1 MKIHYPRVAGVA
13 FACLLAACFLPN
25 LLWAQPGKDG
35 ARTVTAANTVLNTYT
50 TLSANAAVG
59 ATTLTV
65 ASNAL
70 NGGAFS
76 GNLANGDLIMIIQM
90 QGATI
95 NSTNTAS
102 YGNVDNYGSS
112 GRYEFACVS
121 GVAGSNSIT
130 VAAPLVNGYSAAGRT
145 QVIRVPR
152 FTTLTVNNNTSIVPN
167 AWNGSTGGVV
177 VIETT
182 GNVALTGNNSIINA
196 NSAGF
201 RGGSYADNAGLFP
214 GTTDFVTSDASRGAA
229 KGEGIAGAA
238 ADYDGLG
245 GRYGRGAPANGGG
258 GGNRH
263 NAGGGGGSNGNN
275 GVAYTGL
282 GNPAPGFNAAWDLE
296 GGGFATSA
304 SSGGGRGGYTYGANN
319 ANATTQGPGNT
330 AWGGDN
336 RLNVGGFGGRPLD
349 QLSGGR
355 LFLGGGGGAGDGNNG
370 TGSSGANGGGMV
382 FLIVGGN
389 VTGNGAIN
397 ANGATAANTTG
408 GHNDAPGGGGGGG
421 TIVLYQRSAAGTI
434 AANIDLNANGGA
446 GGNQLITN
454 DESEGPGGGGGGG
467 YVAVRSTSSPVISV
481 AGGANGTST
490 STAVTEFTP
499 NGATRG
505 ATGQSTTYTPQSSLF
520 VVASGTVLR
529 DGNGQLD
536 ATINGTGSNLSG
548 QLYISAVQS
557 GNVIQTVAVAANG
570 SFSLNALPPGTYDY
584 VLHTNAAGQTTT
596 SLPAGFISTAEG
608 TAATGDGTVNGITNG
623 TANCA
628 PLSTLLFGVNAV
640 PVTNDYVGDGWP
652 NPGGA
657 ARIPVPSGA
666 FSATDPDD
674 GSYTNN
680 LNGRKVTLYPATG
693 GVLYYNGVPVTAPL
707 TINSFN
713 NDLVEVD
720 PDNGPVVVDFDYAV
734 WDNADVIDPTP
745 ATVSMGIGGILLP
758 ATGLQLK
765 ASLQADGSILASWQ
779 TLTEQNTRHFTVQIS
794 SNGTVYEA
802 VGQVAA
808 AGNSNTA
815 RQYSLRLPARAAGQ
829 WQLRVMLTDA
839 DGKRSYSNVVSLRT
853 QAVVRLT
860 AVPNP
865 ASQQV
870 LVSGLQQARSLK
882 LVNAGGQVV
891 ASFAV
896 NTPQMKVSLE
906 AVPEGLYL
914 IQVQMS
920 DGTVQLLKVMKR

>member
-1 MKIHYPRVAGVA
+1 MACL
-13 FACLLAACFLPN
+13 CLLAICLLPS
-25 LLWAQPGKDG
+25 LLSAQPGKDG
-35 ARTVTAANTVLNTYT
+35 ARTVTATNTVLNTYT
-50 TLSANAAVG
+50 TLSAGASAG
-59 ATTLTV
+59 ATTITV

-70 NGGAFS
+70 TGGAFS
-76 GNLANGDLIMIIQM
+76 TNLASGDLIMIIQM

-95 NSTNTAS
+95 NTTNTAS
-102 YGNVDNYGSS
+102 YGNVEDYGSS

-121 GVAGSNSIT
+121 SVSGSNTIT
-130 VAAPLVNGYSAAGRT
+130 LAAPLANSYTTAGRT
-145 QVIRVPR
+145 QVVRVPR
-152 FTTLTVNNNTSIVPN
+152 FSTLTVNDNSSIVSSS
-167 AWNGSTGGVV
+167 WNGSIGGVV

-182 GNVALTGNNSIINA
+182 GNVALTGNNSIISA

-201 RGGSYADNAGLFP
+201 RGGTYADNATSVVP
-214 GTTDFVTSDASRGAA
+214 ITDFVSTNAQNGGT
-229 KGEGIAGAA
+229 KGEGIAGSAT
-238 ADYDGLG
+238 DYDGLG
-245 GRYGRGAPANGGG
+245 GRYCRGAAANGGG
-258 GGNRH
+258 AGNLH
-263 NAGGGGGSNGNN
+263 NAGGGGGANGNN
-275 GVAYTGL
+275 GVTYTGL
-282 GNPAPGFNAAWDLE
+282 GNPVSGFDAAWNLE
-296 GGGFATSA
+296 APGFATSA
-304 SSGGGRGGYTYGANN
+304 SSGGGRGGYSFGSAN
-319 ANATTQGPGNT
+319 ANAITQGPGNT
-330 AWGGDN
+330 AWSGDN
-336 RLNVGGFGGRPLD
+336 RQNTGGRGGRPLD
-349 QLSGGR
+349 QAGGSL

-370 TGSSGANGGGMV
+370 AGSSGANGGGLV

-421 TIVLYQRSAAGTI
+421 TIVVYQRNPAGTI

-467 YVAVRSTSSPVISV
+467 YIAVRSASTPITSV
-481 AGGANGTST
+481 AGGANGTS
-490 STAVTEFTP
+490 SSAAVTEFTP

-505 ATGQSTTYTPQSSLF
+505 GAGQSTTYTPHSSLF
-520 VVASGTVLR
+520 ITASGSVLR

-536 ATINGTGSNLSG
+536 NTINGTGSNLSG
-548 QLYISAVQS
+548 QLYVSAVQS
-557 GNVIQTVAVAANG
+557 GSVVQTVAVAANG
-570 SFSLNALPPGTYDY
+570 SFSLSALPPGTYNY

-596 SLPAGFISTAEG
+596 SLPAGIISTAEG
-608 TAATGDGTVNGITNG
+608 TSATGDGTVNGITNA
-623 TANCA
+623 TTNCE

-693 GVLYYNGVPVTAPL
+693 GVLYYNGVAVTAPL

-765 ASLQADGSILASWQ
+765 ASQQADGSILANWQ

-794 SNGTVYEA
+794 GNGTVYEG

-808 AGNSNTA
+808 AGNSNTT

-829 WQLRVMLTDA
+829 WQLRVMLTDV
-839 DGKRSYSNVVSLRT
+839 DGKRSYSNVVSLRS
-853 QAVVRLT
+853 QAVVKLT

-882 LVNAGGQVV
+882 LVNAGGQVL
-891 ASFAV
+891 ASYVV
-896 NTPQMKVSLE
+896 NTPQMSVSLE
-906 AVPEGLYL
+906 AVPAGVYL
-914 IQVQMS
+914 VQVQMK
-920 DGTVQLLKVMKR
+920 DGSVQLLKLMKR